1 MDSHLG
7 SVGKVQRGKLPL
19 TLMKYRQKSVDLVNI
34 PCVGKLRTPSGKA
47 DWENDM
53 FTHLLF
59 LYVTTAYL
67 ETVGDETDSSVNTVI
82 KYSNPAQWEG
92 MYFLKQ

>member
-47 DWENDM
+47 D
-53 FTHLLF
+53 
-59 LYVTTAYL
+59 
-67 ETVGDETDSSVNTVI
+67 
-82 KYSNPAQWEG
+82 
-92 MYFLKQ
+92 

>member
-1 MDSHLG
+1 M
-7 SVGKVQRGKLPL
+7 
-19 TLMKYRQKSVDLVNI
+19 
-34 PCVGKLRTPSGKA
+34 KA

-67 ETVGDETDSSVNTVI
+67 ETVGGETDSSVNMAI
-82 KYSNPAQWEG
+82 KYSNPAQCEG
-92 MYFLKQ
+92 MNFLKQ